1 MFKWI
6 RRLIGL
12 LIVLIILLVVLLVP
26 GTIPEGEQLRNV
38 QAGSSLIELAQ
49 NAVSN
54 ASVSTEGLS
63 TELSLNSVQLSQ
75 VVKTSAGSALDN
87 SDYQKMALGMD
98 GNDLH
103 VKVSVSLGP
112 VDSYLDLTMTGQVEN
127 NVMNLTVTGAKLGKM
142 PIPKFLV
149 LNYLK
154 DQSNQNGGGFT
165 VNGDQI
171 TLEIPQAGYSISKAR
186 VENGNAKVTV
196 SISLF

>member
-1 MFKWI
+1 MFKWM
-6 RRLIGL
+6 RRLIGMV
-12 LIVLIILLVVLLVP
+12 IVLFILLVVLLVP
-26 GTIPEGEQLRNV
+26 GSIPEGEQLRNV

-54 ASVSTEGLS
+54 ASVSTEGVS

-75 VVKTSAGSALDN
+75 VVKASAGSALDN

-103 VKVSVSLGP
+103 VKVPVSLGP

-142 PIPKFLV
+142 PIPKSLV

-154 DQSNQNGGGFT
+154 DQSSQDGSALT
-165 VNGDQI
+165 VSGDQI
-171 TLEIPQAGYSISKAR
+171 LLEIPQAGYSIPKAR

>member
-6 RRLIGL
+6 RRLIGMV
-12 LIVLIILLVVLLVP
+12 IVLFILLVILLVP
-26 GTIPEGEQLRNV
+26 GSIPEGEQLRNV
-38 QAGSSLIELAQ
+38 QAGSSLVELAQ

-63 TELSLNSVQLSQ
+63 TELSLNSVQLTQ

-103 VKVSVSLGP
+103 VKVPVSIGP
-112 VDSYLDLTMTGQVEN
+112 VDSYLDLTMTGQVDN
-127 NVMNLTVTGAKLGKM
+127 NVMHLTVTGAKLGRL
-142 PIPKFLV
+142 PIPKSMV

-171 TLEIPQAGYSISKAR
+171 TLEIPQASYTISKAR
-186 VENGNAKVTV
+186 VEHGNAKVMV

>member
-6 RRLIGL
+6 RRLIGMF
-12 LIVLIILLVVLLVP
+12 IVLFILLVVLLIP
-26 GTIPEGEQLRNV
+26 GSIPEGEQLRNV
-38 QAGSSLIELAQ
+38 QEGSSFIELAQ

-54 ASVSTEGLS
+54 ASVSTDGLS

-87 SDYQKMALGMD
+87 SDYQKMALEMV

-103 VKVSVSLGP
+103 VKVPVSLGP
-112 VDSYLDLTMTGQVEN
+112 IDSYLDLTMMGQVEN
-127 NVMNLTVTGAKLGKM
+127 NVMNLTVTAAKLGKM
-142 PIPKFLV
+142 PIPKSFV

-154 DQSNQNGGGFT
+154 DQSSKDGSAFT
-165 VNGDQI
+165 VSGDRI
-171 TLEIPQAGYSISKAR
+171 SLEIPQAGYSISKAR

-196 SISLF
+196 RVSLF

>member
-6 RRLIGL
+6 RRLIGIF
-12 LIVLIILLVVLLVP
+12 IVLFILLVALLVP
-26 GTIPEGEQLRNV
+26 GSIPEGEQLRNV
-38 QAGSSLIELAQ
+38 QAGSSLVELAQ

-63 TELSLNSVQLSQ
+63 TELSLNSVQLTQ

-87 SDYQKMALGMD
+87 SDYQKMALGME

-103 VKVSVSLGP
+103 VKVPVSIGP
-112 VDSYLDLTMTGQVEN
+112 VDSYLDLTMTGQVDN
-127 NVMNLTVTGAKLGKM
+127 NVMHLTVTGAKLGRL
-142 PIPKFLV
+142 PIPKSMV

-154 DQSNQNGGGFT
+154 DQSNQNRGGFT

-171 TLEIPQAGYSISKAR
+171 TLEIPQASYTISKAR
-186 VENGNAKVTV
+186 VENGNAKVMV

>member
-1 MFKWI
+1 MFKWM
-6 RRLIGL
+6 RRLIGMV
-12 LIVLIILLVVLLVP
+12 IVLFMLLVILLVP
-26 GTIPEGEQLRNV
+26 GSIPEGEQLRNV

-103 VKVSVSLGP
+103 VKVPVLLGP
-112 VDSYLDLTMTGQVEN
+112 IDSYLDLTMTGQVEN

-171 TLEIPQAGYSISKAR
+171 TLDIPQAGYSISKAR

>member
-6 RRLIGL
+6 RRLIGIFIVLFIL
-12 LIVLIILLVVLLVP
+12 LIVLLVP

-38 QAGSSLIELAQ
+38 QAGSSFIELAQ

-54 ASVSTEGLS
+54 ASVSTDGLS

-75 VVKTSAGSALDN
+75 VIKTSAGSALEH
-87 SDYQKMALGMD
+87 SDYEKMALEMD

-103 VKVSVSLGP
+103 VKVPVSLGL
-112 VDSYLDLTMTGQVEN
+112 VDSYLDLTMVGQVKN

-142 PIPKFLV
+142 PIPKSLV

-154 DQSNQNGGGFT
+154 DQSSQDGSAFT
-165 VNGDQI
+165 VSGDKI
-171 TLEIPQAGYSISKAR
+171 SLEIPQAGYSISKAR
-186 VENGNAKVTV
+186 VENGTAKVTV
-196 SISLF
+196 RISLF

>member
-6 RRLIGL
+6 RRLIGMM
-12 LIVLIILLVVLLVP
+12 IVLFILLVILLVP
-26 GTIPEGEQLRNV
+26 GSIPEGEQLRNV

-63 TELSLNSVQLSQ
+63 TELSLNS
-75 VVKTSAGSALDN
+75 ALDN
-87 SDYQKMALGMD
+87 SDFQKMALGMD

-103 VKVSVSLGP
+103 VKVPVSLGP
-112 VDSYLDLTMTGQVEN
+112 VESYLDLTMTGQVEN
-127 NVMNLTVTGAKLGKM
+127 NVMNLTVTAAKLGKI
-142 PIPKFLV
+142 PIPKSLV

-171 TLEIPQAGYSISKAR
+171 TLEIPQTGYTISKAR

>member
-1 MFKWI
+1 MFKWM
-6 RRLIGL
+6 RRLIGIV
-12 LIVLIILLVVLLVP
+12 IVLFILLVVLLVP
-26 GTIPEGEQLRNV
+26 GSIPEGEQLRNV

-54 ASVSTEGLS
+54 ASVSTDGVS

-87 SDYQKMALGMD
+87 SDYQKMSLGMD
-98 GNDLH
+98 GNDLR
-103 VKVSVSLGP
+103 VKVPVSLGP

-154 DQSNQNGGGFT
+154 DQSNQNGSGFT

>member
-1 MFKWI
+1 MFKWM
-6 RRLIGL
+6 RRLIGMV
-12 LIVLIILLVVLLVP
+12 IVLFILLVILLVP
-26 GTIPEGEQLRNV
+26 GSIPEGEQLRNV

-54 ASVSTEGLS
+54 ASLSTEGLS

-87 SDYQKMALGMD
+87 SDYQKMSLGMD
-98 GNDLH
+98 GNDLL
-103 VKVSVSLGP
+103 VKVPVSLGP

-154 DQSNQNGGGFT
+154 DKSNKNGGGFT

>member
-1 MFKWI
+1 MFKWM
-6 RRLIGL
+6 RRLIGMV
-12 LIVLIILLVVLLVP
+12 IVLFILLVILLVP
-26 GTIPEGEQLRNV
+26 GSIPEGEQLRNV

-103 VKVSVSLGP
+103 VKVPVSLGL

-171 TLEIPQAGYSISKAR
+171 TLDIPQAGYSISKAR

>member
-1 MFKWI
+1 MFKWM
-6 RRLIGL
+6 RRLIGMV
-12 LIVLIILLVVLLVP
+12 IVLFILLVILLVP
-26 GTIPEGEQLRNV
+26 GSIPEGEQLRNV

-54 ASVSTEGLS
+54 ASVSTEGVS

-87 SDYQKMALGMD
+87 SDYQKMSLGMD
-98 GNDLH
+98 GNDLL
-103 VKVSVSLGP
+103 VKVPVSLGP

-171 TLEIPQAGYSISKAR
+171 TLEIPQAGYTISKAR

>member
-1 MFKWI
+1 MFKWM
-6 RRLIGL
+6 RRLIGMV
-12 LIVLIILLVVLLVP
+12 IVLFILLVVLLVP
-26 GTIPEGEQLRNV
+26 GSIPEGEQLRNV

-75 VVKTSAGSALDN
+75 VVKTSAGSALEN

-103 VKVSVSLGP
+103 VKVPVSLGQ

-127 NVMNLTVTGAKLGKM
+127 NVMKLTVTGAKLGKM

-154 DQSNQNGGGFT
+154 DKSNQNGGGFT

>member
-1 MFKWI
+1 MFKWM
-6 RRLIGL
+6 RRLIGMV
-12 LIVLIILLVVLLVP
+12 IVLFILLVVLLVP
-26 GTIPEGEQLRNV
+26 GSIPEGEQLRNV

-54 ASVSTEGLS
+54 ASVSTEGVS

-87 SDYQKMALGMD
+87 SDYQKMSLGMD
-98 GNDLH
+98 GNDLL
-103 VKVSVSLGP
+103 VKVPVSLGP

-154 DQSNQNGGGFT
+154 DQSNQNGGGFK

>member
-1 MFKWI
+1 MFKWM
-6 RRLIGL
+6 RRLIGMV
-12 LIVLIILLVVLLVP
+12 IVLFMLLVILLVP
-26 GTIPEGEQLRNV
+26 GSIPEGEQLRNV

-75 VVKTSAGSALDN
+75 VVKTSAGSALEN

-103 VKVSVSLGP
+103 VKVPVSLGP

-127 NVMNLTVTGAKLGKM
+127 NVMKLTVTGAKLGKM

-154 DQSNQNGGGFT
+154 DKSNQNGGGFT

-171 TLEIPQAGYSISKAR
+171 TVKPPP
-186 VENGNAKVTV
+186 
-196 SISLF
+196 F

>member
-1 MFKWI
+1 MFKWM
-6 RRLIGL
+6 RRLIGMV
-12 LIVLIILLVVLLVP
+12 IVLFILLVVLLVP
-26 GTIPEGEQLRNV
+26 GSIPEGEQLRNV

-54 ASVSTEGLS
+54 ASVSTEGVS

-87 SDYQKMALGMD
+87 SDYQKMSLGMD
-98 GNDLH
+98 GNDLL
-103 VKVSVSLGP
+103 VKVPVSLGP

-171 TLEIPQAGYSISKAR
+171 TLEIPQAGYTISKAR

>member
-1 MFKWI
+1 MFKWM
-6 RRLIGL
+6 RRLIGMV
-12 LIVLIILLVVLLVP
+12 IVLFILLVILLVP
-26 GTIPEGEQLRNV
+26 GSIPEGEQLRNV

-103 VKVSVSLGP
+103 VKVPVSLGL

-154 DQSNQNGGGFT
+154 DQSNQNGSGFT

>member
-1 MFKWI
+1 MFKWM
-6 RRLIGL
+6 RRLIGMV
-12 LIVLIILLVVLLVP
+12 IVLFILLVILLVP
-26 GTIPEGEQLRNV
+26 GSIPEGEQLRNV

-75 VVKTSAGSALDN
+75 VVKTSAGSALDI

-103 VKVSVSLGP
+103 VKVPVSLGP

-127 NVMNLTVTGAKLGKM
+127 NVMHLTVTGAKLGKM

-149 LNYLK
+149 LKYLK
-154 DQSNQNGGGFT
+154 DKQNQTGGALT
-165 VNGDQI
+165 VNGDQT

>member
-1 MFKWI
+1 MFKWM
-6 RRLIGL
+6 RRLIGMV
-12 LIVLIILLVVLLVP
+12 IVLFILLVILLVP
-26 GTIPEGEQLRNV
+26 GSIPEGEQLRNV
-38 QAGSSLIELAQ
+38 QAGNSLIELAQ

-87 SDYQKMALGMD
+87 SDFQKLALGMD

-103 VKVSVSLGP
+103 VKVLVSLGP

-127 NVMNLTVTGAKLGKM
+127 NVMNLTVTAAKLGKM
-142 PIPKFLV
+142 PIPKSLV

-171 TLEIPQAGYSISKAR
+171 TLEIPQTGYSISKAR

>member
-6 RRLIGL
+6 RCLIGI
-12 LIVLIILLVVLLVP
+12 LIVLFILLVVLLVP
-26 GTIPEGEQLRNV
+26 GSIPEGEQLRNV
-38 QAGSSLIELAQ
+38 QEGSSLIELAQ

-54 ASVSTEGLS
+54 ASVSTDGLS

-87 SDYQKMALGMD
+87 SDYQKMALEMV

-103 VKVSVSLGP
+103 VKVPVSLGP
-112 VDSYLDLTMTGQVEN
+112 IDSYLDLTMMGQVEN
-127 NVMNLTVTGAKLGKM
+127 NVMNLTVTAAKLGKM
-142 PIPKFLV
+142 PIPKSFV

-154 DQSNQNGGGFT
+154 DQSSKDGSAFT
-165 VNGDQI
+165 VSGDRI
-171 TLEIPQAGYSISKAR
+171 SLEIPQAGYSISKAR

>member
-6 RRLIGL
+6 RRLIGMV
-12 LIVLIILLVVLLVP
+12 IVLFILLVILLVP

-103 VKVSVSLGP
+103 VKVPVSLEP

>member
-1 MFKWI
+1 MFKWM
-6 RRLIGL
+6 RRLIGMV
-12 LIVLIILLVVLLVP
+12 IVLFMLLVILLVP
-26 GTIPEGEQLRNV
+26 GSIPEGEQLRNV

-103 VKVSVSLGP
+103 VKVRVSLGP
-112 VDSYLDLTMTGQVEN
+112 IDSYLDLTMTGQVEN

-171 TLEIPQAGYSISKAR
+171 TLDIPQAGYSISKAR

>member
-1 MFKWI
+1 MFKWM
-6 RRLIGL
+6 RRLIGMV
-12 LIVLIILLVVLLVP
+12 IVLFILLVVLLVP
-26 GTIPEGEQLRNV
+26 GSIPEGEQLRNV

-54 ASVSTEGLS
+54 ASVSTEGVS

-87 SDYQKMALGMD
+87 SDYQKMSLGMD
-98 GNDLH
+98 GNDLL
-103 VKVSVSLGP
+103 VKVPVSLGP

-154 DQSNQNGGGFT
+154 DQSTQNGGGFT

-171 TLEIPQAGYSISKAR
+171 TLEIPQAGYTISKAR

>member
-1 MFKWI
+1 MFKWM
-6 RRLIGL
+6 RRLIGMV
-12 LIVLIILLVVLLVP
+12 IVLFILLVVLLVP
-26 GTIPEGEQLRNV
+26 GSIPEGEQLRNV

-54 ASVSTEGLS
+54 ASVSTEGVS

-98 GNDLH
+98 GNDLL
-103 VKVSVSLGP
+103 VKVPVSLGP

-196 SISLF
+196 SVSLF

>member
-12 LIVLIILLVVLLVP
+12 FIVLFILLVLLLVP
-26 GTIPEGEQLRNV
+26 GSIPEGEQLRNV
-38 QAGSSLIELAQ
+38 QAGSSFIELAQ

-63 TELSLNSVQLSQ
+63 TELTLNSVQLSQ
-75 VVKTSAGSALDN
+75 VVKTSAGSALEN
-87 SDYQKMALGMD
+87 SDYEKMALGMD

-103 VKVSVSLGP
+103 VKVPVSLGP

-127 NVMNLTVTGAKLGKM
+127 NVMKLTVTGAKLGKM
-142 PIPKFLV
+142 PIPKSLV

-154 DQSNQNGGGFT
+154 DQSSQDGSALT
-165 VNGDQI
+165 VSGDQI
-171 TLEIPQAGYSISKAR
+171 LLEIPQAGYSIPKAR
-186 VENGNAKVTV
+186 VENGNVKVTIR
-196 SISLF
+196 ISLF

>member
-1 MFKWI
+1 MCPLGMYGQESKWVDMNPVRKRYLRFHKDFAVDSVKYPI
-6 RRLIGL
+6 WEYQNSVIFANSA
-12 LIVLIILLVVLLVP
+12 
-26 GTIPEGEQLRNV
+26 EGV
-38 QAGSSLIELAQ
+38 
-49 NAVSN
+49 
-54 ASVSTEGLS
+54 S

-103 VKVSVSLGP
+103 VKVPVSLGP

-186 VENGNAKVTV
+186 VENGNAKVTI